1 MELIKIGKPCKY
13 WLPSRKIKWTWSLF
27 LCISLNCVRCV
38 SPDKYVN
45 INIPIRYSNWYGHSR
60 FIPLNEIG
68 DWTVANKK

>member
-38 SPDKYVN
+38 SPDKYVD
-45 INIPIRYSNWYGHSR
+45 ITIPIGTQT
-60 FIPLNEIG
+60 
-68 DWTVANKK
+68 DTVIQGLSHETKLVIEQ